1 MGTQGNLGMIYSFLS
16 FSILSQLTLVGL
28 GSDWLT
34 EKEEMETSNFREHDR
49 EKVAGG
55 EKS

>member
-34 EKEEMETSNFREHDR
+34 EKEEMETSNFKEHDR